1 MRNIITKISL
11 FILIGIIISGCNA
24 VKRVPDGKQ
33 LLIRNKILTNGKKEK
48 DEEVSSQLY
57 QKPNSKI
64 FGYRLRLNLYNIAK
78 KNPDS
83 VYKAKFIKNPSK
95 YKRMAKLL
103 SKKQVDRLGKS
114 FWYFGIHNFL
124 KRTGEPPVIIEER
137 STKKS
142 ATRLKSYYFN
152 QGYFSNKTTYKLDS
166 LKPKKGQIQYM
177 VITGNPWILDT
188 INTRI
193 STPALDSLY
202 QKSKGLTFLKTGKQ
216 YKKDDLDAE
225 RIRITTNFRNN
236 GVFHFQPNFITYN
249 VDTLNV
255 HNKVNLDLVI
265 DDYNY
270 REGDSTQTV
279 PFKIYKISEVNIFTD
294 GKAVNTDSTTYKNF
308 NLYSATKL
316 KYRPKAITDA
326 VFITKGSV
334 FADFRTT
341 LTSRYLSNLRVFNYP
356 SIQYRVDTR
365 DTIKNSLIADIY
377 LTSRK
382 KYHFGAGLDFTH
394 SNIQDFGIV
403 GSTSLTIRNIFRGAE
418 TLELAARGNI
428 GSSKALANPDDNF
441 FNVSEYGFDMKLNFP
456 RIFFPLNTERIIPKN
471 MIPSTSLSLGY
482 AKQRNIGL
490 DKENFTSV
498 LSYNWNPK
506 RNTSVRFDLF
516 NIQYVKNVNTG
527 NYFNVYLSSYGVLN
541 DLANIYLPA
550 DSDYFDDPPNEN
562 NLIIETGT
570 TGFIND
576 VLSNPSAYNI
586 NDFKTIKSIEERRQR
601 LTENNL
607 IFATSY
613 GFSKTSKTDL
623 NDNEFYVFKT
633 KMESAGNFLS
643 LLANTSRQLKNQN
656 GNRTIFDVEYSQYF
670 KTEFE
675 YIKHWDLKRK
685 RVFAMRAFAG
695 IAIPYGNSESVPFSR
710 SYFAGGSNDNRAWKS
725 YGLGP
730 GSSGATNDFNEAN
743 MKLALSAEIRFNL
756 FGDLNGAFFVDAG
769 NIWNVLDNV
778 EDEKSVFSS
787 LKSLENS
794 AIGSGFGLRYDFNF
808 FVVRLDFGFKTY
820 NPADEVGDR
829 WFRDYNFS
837 HSVLNIGIN
846 YPF

>member
-1 MRNIITKISL
+1 MRNITTKISL

-33 LLIRNKILTNGKKEK
+33 LLIKNKILVNDKKEK
-48 DEEVSSQLY
+48 DEEVASQLY

-64 FGYRLRLNLYNIAK
+64 FGYRLRLNLYNIAR

-83 VYKAKFIKNPSK
+83 VYKSKFIKNPAK
-95 YKRMAKLL
+95 YKRMSKLL

-166 LKPKKGQIQYM
+166 LKPKKGQIQYS
-177 VITGNPWILDT
+177 VTTGNPWILDT

-202 QKSKGLTFLKTGKQ
+202 KKNKGLTFLKTGKQ

-255 HNKVNLDLVI
+255 HNKVNLDLLI
-265 DDYNY
+265 DDYMY
-270 REGDSTQTV
+270 REGDTTHTM

-356 SIQYRVDTR
+356 SIQYKVDTR
-365 DTIKNSLIADIY
+365 DTITNSLIADIY

-382 KYHFGAGLDFTH
+382 KYHFGAGLDLTH
-394 SNIQDFGIV
+394 SNIQDFGIA

-428 GSSKALANPDDNF
+428 GSSEALANPNDNF
-441 FNVSEYGFDMKLNFP
+441 FNVSEYGLDMKLNFP

-482 AKQRNIGL
+482 AKQQNIGL
-490 DKENFTSV
+490 DKENFTSA

-527 NYFNVYLSSYGVLN
+527 NYFNVYKSSYSVLN
-541 DLANIYLPA
+541 DLAQNYPVNPI
-550 DSDYFDDPPNEN
+550 YFDAPPNH
-562 NLIIETGT
+562 NLIIESGT

-576 VLSNPSAYNI
+576 VLSNPGAYST
-586 NDFKTIKSIEERRQR
+586 NDFRTIKSIEERRQR

-607 IFATSY
+607 IFASSY

-633 KMESAGNFLS
+633 KIESAGNFLS
-643 LLANTSRQLKNQN
+643 LLANVSRQLENQN
-656 GNRTIFDVEYSQYF
+656 GNKTIFDVEYSQYF

-685 RVFAMRAFAG
+685 KVFAMRAFAG
-695 IAIPYGNSESVPFSR
+695 IAVPYGNSESVPFSR

-756 FGDLNGAFFVDAG
+756 FGDLNGALFVDAG
-769 NIWNVLDNV
+769 NIWNVWDNV
-778 EDEKSVFSS
+778 EDEKSVFSG

-820 NPADEVGDR
+820 NPADEVGNR
-829 WFRDYNFS
+829 WFRDYNFN